1 MSQNIA
7 FIGLGN
13 MGHPMCTHLA
23 RNGFSVFGYDVSPD
37 ALSRLQ
43 QIGGTPCATIEE
55 AVREADY
62 VISMVPTGRH
72 VRDVHRLSGLSPHWL
87 GPLSDN
93 LRLIHRTALSVR
105 VPTAQRSTTGPNII
119 VHKAAV
125 SELPAIKVSPIIL
138 GVTAPK
144 WEELQHVSRCSS
156 LVRSAK
162 DFMHSSYK

>member
-1 MSQNIA
+1 MRT
-7 FIGLGN
+7 GP
-13 MGHPMCTHLA
+13 GH
-23 RNGFSVFGYDVSPD
+23 
-37 ALSRLQ
+37 Q
-43 QIGGTPCATIEE
+43 
-55 AVREADY
+55 
-62 VISMVPTGRH
+62 
-72 VRDVHRLSGLSPHWL
+72 WL
-87 GPLSDN
+87 GLFSDN

-144 WEELQHVSRCSS
+144 WEELQHVSCCSS